1 MHKFLRAVG
10 FSKFKKMDLEII
22 LKEIINKPDT
32 LKVTKDSE
40 GNEFAELSKEFAP
53 NIGLTVRGIYAEDDN
68 FEMEYYYPYFIGI
81 DKTTNEPIEI
91 EKHSEK
97 ESYAGICDDSNL
109 GVTLIFYMQ
118 NVCDYLSEHIY
129 DKSTVRSN
137 GAVLSG
143 LSVDGCILLPI
154 EEKKEKMTKANRKD
168 RSQMIAQARE
178 GDEQAIESLTMDDI
192 DMYSILSQR
201 VVKEDILTIVKT
213 CFMPYGI
220 ESDQYSIIANIL
232 DYTKEENKVSG
243 EQIYCLKVECND
255 LIFNVCINEKDL
267 IGEPEIGRRFKGNI
281 WMQGNVCL

>member
-1 MHKFLRAVG
+1 MLF
-10 FSKFKKMDLEII
+10 
-22 LKEIINKPDT
+22 
-32 LKVTKDSE
+32 
-40 GNEFAELSKEFAP
+40 
-53 NIGLTVRGIYAEDDN
+53 
-68 FEMEYYYPYFIGI
+68 
-81 DKTTNEPIEI
+81 
-91 EKHSEK
+91 
-97 ESYAGICDDSNL
+97 
-109 GVTLIFYMQ
+109 
-118 NVCDYLSEHIY
+118 
-129 DKSTVRSN
+129 RS
-137 GAVLSG
+137 
-143 LSVDGCILLPI
+143 
-154 EEKKEKMTKANRKD
+154 EKKEKMTKANRKD

>member
-1 MHKFLRAVG
+1 
-10 FSKFKKMDLEII
+10 
-22 LKEIINKPDT
+22 
-32 LKVTKDSE
+32 
-40 GNEFAELSKEFAP
+40 
-53 NIGLTVRGIYAEDDN
+53 
-68 FEMEYYYPYFIGI
+68 MEYYYPYFIGI

-97 ESYAGICDDSNL
+97 ESYAGICDDPNL